1 MTKPRRQL
9 VTIGAILGAHGV
21 RGDVRVRSF
30 TADPISVFEYGPLL
44 SETGSILLEPK
55 RVRPSKDHFIVT
67 PCAPR
72 EKEAWDA
79 LKGQRLH
86 VPRDVLPPVEDDE
99 FYIDDLVGL
108 DVLIGGDE
116 KIGTVKAVLNHG
128 AGDLIEIHAAS
139 HAKPVLVPFTQVDV
153 PVIDLKQGRI
163 IVATF
168 ELWADETKPDEA
180 D

>member
-1 MTKPRRQL
+1 MTKPRRPL

-30 TADPISVFEYGPLL
+30 TANPSNVFEYGPLL
-44 SETGSILLEPK
+44 SENGSTLLEPK

-67 PCAPR
+67 PYTPR

-79 LKGQRLH
+79 LKGQRLY

-108 DVLIGGDE
+108 EVLIGGDE